1 MRFLL
6 LALLL
11 VSPLCFAKTVVIVQS
26 YHIEYKWDA
35 DYIEAVRSVLG
46 NDHDIKVFEL
56 DTKRL
61 PKPEW
66 PDKVAEIQG
75 KIAEIKPDVAIL
87 ERPFFADSI
96 RHLRKVLRQRDR
108 FLVLMDDSPT
118 MRNAV
123 NEYFGDKRQATIYGS
138 DLDIVLTNDRDTW
151 LKSVVNAHERYDA
164 VVLGTHHT
172 IRDKDGNYA
181 TPYELLK
188 EAYYSAQ
195 LPLFS
200 FWDIFVGEEQSIGG
214 FTISAQQEGLTAA
227 RLASLILNG
236 MRPDQIP
243 QLKSLSGHY
252 VYSESGFVAFPLTTA
267 APIRKISP
275 KTSDLVGAADKKQN
289 KLIEGLC
296 FGFLF
301 PKLLRKK
308 IRCSRQVINCSPF
321 YSFTVRCCH
330 AFQRF

>member
-87 ERPFFADSI
+87 GDDNAFSLMAEHLVQREIPVVFLGVNGGPVQHPTLEHPLVTGILERPFFADSI

-138 DLDIVLTNDRDTW
+138 DLDIVLTNDRNTW

-252 VYSESGFVAFPLTTA
+252 VYSESGLEHWNLQLSPLIASQANFV
-267 APIRKISP
+267 
-275 KTSDLVGAADKKQN
+275 
-289 KLIEGLC
+289 E
-296 FGFLF
+296 
-301 PKLLRKK
+301 
-308 IRCSRQVINCSPF
+308 
-321 YSFTVRCCH
+321 
-330 AFQRF
+330 